1 MADAVTSGWNEM
13 RRWTSLLAL
22 IALALLLGSCTART
36 PAVGTPF
43 HSEQVTIPPGTAIGF
58 PL

>member
-1 MADAVTSGWNEM
+1 M

-22 IALALLLGSCTART
+22 IALALLLGSCTTRSVE
-36 PAVGTPF
+36 VGTPF

>member
-1 MADAVTSGWNEM
+1 M

-22 IALALLLGSCTART
+22 IAVALLLGSCTVRT
-36 PAVGTPF
+36 PEVGTPF
-43 HSEQVTIPPGTAIGF
+43 HADRVTIPPGTAIGF

>member
-1 MADAVTSGWNEM
+1 M
-13 RRWTSLLAL
+13 RRWASLWAL
-22 IALALLLGSCTART
+22 IAVTLLLGSCTART
-36 PAVGTPF
+36 PKVGTPF